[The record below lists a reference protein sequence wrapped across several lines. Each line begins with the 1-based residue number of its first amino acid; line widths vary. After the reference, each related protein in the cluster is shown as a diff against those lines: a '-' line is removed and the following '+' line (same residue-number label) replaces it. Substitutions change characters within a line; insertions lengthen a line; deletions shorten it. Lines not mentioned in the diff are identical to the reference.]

1 MGWRRRRFSEAWALL
16 AAGLSILAAVGLDVG
31 YFAARQGGAGQATA
45 VSARYPRPAVTGV
58 LELHDPIYGMRAV
71 APIGGP
77 CKGLGRYDG
86 ILGGTPLVVKDAGR
100 AVIATGVLDI
110 GRVADGSTCEFAL
123 LAQVPDADVYQFEAL
138 NRPVGHYRH
147 DDLVA
152 RGWQIRLS
160 LG

>member
-1 MGWRRRRFSEAWALL
+1 M
-16 AAGLSILAAVGLDVG
+16 
-31 YFAARQGGAGQATA
+31 
-45 VSARYPRPAVTGV
+45 SARYPRPAVTGV
-58 LELHDPIYGMRAV
+58 LELHDPIYGIRAV

-86 ILGGTPLVVKDAGR
+86 ILGGTPLVVKDAGGV
-100 AVIATGVLDI
+100 VIATGVLDI

-123 LAQVPDADVYQFEAL
+123 LAQVPDADVYQFEVL
-138 NRPVGHYRH
+138 NRPVGVYRH

-160 LG
+160 PG

>member
-45 VSARYPRPAVTGV
+45 VTGV

-71 APIGGP
+71 APIGDP

-86 ILGGTPLVVKDAGR
+86 ILGGTPLVVKDAGG

-123 LAQVPDADVYQFEAL
+123 LAQVPDADVYQFEVL
-138 NRPVGHYRH
+138 NRPVGNYRY

-152 RGWQIRLS
+152 RGWQTTLRL
-160 LG
+160 G

>member
-1 MGWRRRRFSEAWALL
+1 M
-16 AAGLSILAAVGLDVG
+16 
-31 YFAARQGGAGQATA
+31 
-45 VSARYPRPAVTGV
+45 SARYPRPAVTGV

-86 ILGGTPLVVKDAGR
+86 ILGGTPLVVKDAGG

-123 LAQVPDADVYQFEAL
+123 LAQVPDADVYQFEVL
-138 NRPVGHYRH
+138 NRPVGNYRY

-152 RGWQIRLS
+152 RGWQTTLRL
-160 LG
+160 G